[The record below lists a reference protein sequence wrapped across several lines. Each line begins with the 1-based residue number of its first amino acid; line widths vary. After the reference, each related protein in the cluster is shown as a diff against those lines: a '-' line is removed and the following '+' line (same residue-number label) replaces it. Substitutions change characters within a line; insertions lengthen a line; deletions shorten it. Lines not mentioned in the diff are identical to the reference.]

1 MHIRES
7 LVLLILVLL
16 GCGPVKERAPAP
28 LNHWADERMWSVLE
42 AQEHQ
47 DTPTLCGLL
56 KDGTPPVRAAAALA
70 FASVQDSLAMPCL
83 LEALHDSVVEVRVNA
98 VFALGFI
105 ANEGTMERM
114 ATVSEEERD
123 STVERAYMSATFLNL
138 QRRARL
144 QEADAI
150 VYYLERNHG
159 QERCRAADALRRL
172 PPMTLRSTGLDLLRL
187 TSEESDPEVQ
197 AVLIRSLGHLDGGAH
212 CDQLRQ
218 WAGHGSTPSIRI
230 SAIRAL
236 AKCTM
241 NGGPVAQYD
250 LLADTQPMVRAAA
263 LAQLNG
269 MGDHLRADSLLMV
282 WPRIDRTD
290 TITRLGVLK
299 LLRQTAK
306 GERFAADTL
315 RAQHPTDP
323 FARAEWI
330 TAMTTGELL
339 IPPDSLRSIMLGNEH
354 PAIRQAAFHALQQV
368 EQHRMMMPRALPP
381 EMLWMQSAPFYRSV
395 FTSGDAGLICAAT
408 EGLQLN
414 SEKALMTLFPKAVE
428 EEALASLRPVQ
439 DLEAIIGVRTLAARR
454 DGLPVPGMTA
464 PTFNHPIDRTQLLAL
479 KQGQRYRIV
488 TGKGEIIIA
497 TDVDECPGSSLVFD
511 SLVASGYYDGK
522 AFHRVVPDFVVQGGC
537 PRGDGYGGMPWTL
550 RTEIG
555 RKLFTTGSVGLASAG
570 HDTESC
576 QFFITHSPAPHL
588 DGRYTRFGEVVS
600 GMDVVWRLEL
610 GDVMERVERI
620 N

>member
-1 MHIRES
+1 MRS
-7 LVLLILVLL
+7 PSFLFPVVLTLL
-16 GCGPVKERAPAP
+16 GCSEVKETSPPPSNR
-28 LNHWADERMWSVLE
+28 WADEQLWNILE
-42 AQEHQ
+42 AQEHRNTAALCTLLN
-47 DTPTLCGLL
+47 DTSATI
-56 KDGTPPVRAAAALA
+56 RSAAALA
-70 FASVQDSLAMPCL
+70 LASVQDSLAIPCL
-83 LEALHDSVVEVRVNA
+83 LEALHDSVVEVRLNA

-105 ANEGTMERM
+105 ADEGTLDHM
-114 ATVSEEERD
+114 ADVSSEERD
-123 STVERAYMSATFLNL
+123 STVQRAYMSATFLNM
-138 QRRARL
+138 QRGDRMR
-144 QEADAI
+144 EVDPI

-306 GERFAADTL
+306 GERFATDTL

-323 FARAEWI
+323 YARAEWI

-555 RKLFTTGSVGLASAG
+555 RTPFKAGSVGLASAG
-570 HDTESC
+570 RDTESC
-576 QFFITHSPAPHL
+576 QFFITHAPAPHL
-588 DGRYTRFGEVVS
+588 DGRYTRFGEVVE
-600 GMDVVWRLEL
+600 GMNVVWQLQV
-610 GDVMERVERI
+610 GDVMERVERVE
-620 N
+620 

>member
-1 MHIRES
+1 MPSRLTLVS
-7 LVLLILVLL
+7 LVLVLL
-16 GCGPVKERAPAP
+16 GCGSAKEPDPPPPNR
-28 LNHWADERMWSVLE
+28 WADGGMWAVLD
-42 AQEHQ
+42 AQEHR

-56 KDGTPPVRAAAALA
+56 KDSAPPVRAAAALA
-70 FASVQDSLAMPCL
+70 FASVQDSLAIPCL
-83 LEALHDSVVEVRVNA
+83 VEALRDSVEEVRANA

-105 ANEGTMERM
+105 ANEGTLERM
-114 ATVSEEERD
+114 ATISEEERD

-138 QRRARL
+138 QRRGRL
-144 QEADAI
+144 QEDDAI

-172 PPMTLRSTGLDLLRL
+172 PSTTLRSTELDLLRL
-187 TSEESDPEVQ
+187 TSEESDQEVQ

-236 AKCTM
+236 ARCTM

-263 LAQLNG
+263 LAQLND
-269 MGDHLRADSLLMV
+269 MGDHLRADGLLMV
-282 WPRIDRTD
+282 WPRVDRTD

-306 GERFAADTL
+306 GERFATDTL

-323 FARAEWI
+323 YARAEWI

-339 IPPDSLRSIMLGNEH
+339 IPPDSLRSIMLGDEH
-354 PAIRQAAFHALQQV
+354 PAIRQAAFHVLQQV

-381 EMLWMQSAPFYRSV
+381 EMLWMQSAPFYRTV

-414 SEKALMTLFPKAVE
+414 SEKALMTLFPKMVE

-439 DLEAIIGVRTLAARR
+439 DLEAIIGLRTLAARR

-464 PTFNHPIDRTQLLAL
+464 PPF
-479 KQGQRYRIV
+479 
-488 TGKGEIIIA
+488 
-497 TDVDECPGSSLVFD
+497 
-511 SLVASGYYDGK
+511 
-522 AFHRVVPDFVVQGGC
+522 
-537 PRGDGYGGMPWTL
+537 
-550 RTEIG
+550 
-555 RKLFTTGSVGLASAG
+555 
-570 HDTESC
+570 
-576 QFFITHSPAPHL
+576 
-588 DGRYTRFGEVVS
+588 
-600 GMDVVWRLEL
+600 
-610 GDVMERVERI
+610 
-620 N
+620 

>member
-7 LVLLILVLL
+7 LVLMILVLL

-42 AQEHQ
+42 AQEHR

-98 VFALGFI
+98 LFALGFI
-105 ANEGTMERM
+105 ANEGTLDNM
-114 ATVSEEERD
+114 ADVSSEERD
-123 STVERAYMSATFLNL
+123 STVQRAYMSATFLNL
-138 QRRARL
+138 QRSGRM
-144 QEADAI
+144 QEVDAI

-172 PPMTLRSTGLDLLRL
+172 PPTTLRSTELDLLRL
-187 TSEESDPEVQ
+187 TMEESDPEVK
-197 AVLIRSLGHLDGGAH
+197 ALLIRSLGHLDGGAH

-218 WAGHGSTPSIRI
+218 WARHWSTPSIRI

-236 AKCTM
+236 ARCTM
-241 NGGPVAQYD
+241 NGGPVALYD
-250 LLADTQPMVRAAA
+250 LLADTQPMVRAAT

-315 RAQHPTDP
+315 RAQQPTDP
-323 FARAEWI
+323 YARAEWI

-368 EQHRMMMPRALPP
+368 EQQNMMMPRALPP
-381 EMLWMQSAPFYRSV
+381 EMLWMLSAPFYRAV

-414 SEKALMTLFPKAVE
+414 SDKALMTLFPKPVE
-428 EEALASLRPVQ
+428 EEAMASLRPIQ
-439 DLEAIIGVRTLAARR
+439 DLEAIIGLRTLAARR
-454 DGLPVPGMTA
+454 DGLPVPGMTT
-464 PTFNHPIDRTQLLAL
+464 PPFNHPIDRTQLLAL

-497 TDVDECPGSSLVFD
+497 TDVDACPGSSLAFD

-550 RTEIG
+550 RTEIS

-570 HDTESC
+570 RDTESC

-600 GMDVVWRLEL
+600 GMDVVGRLEV